1 MKIGLLQM
9 KVLPDQPEENRRTVA
24 RLVQEAAEQGCDVA
38 VLPETWNTGFF
49 PRQRMAELAEED
61 GGASRALLA
70 ELAARYQM
78 NLVGGSLVTRREE
91 GRAEEASAICVG
103 GSKATHNQ
111 TEENPS
117 CKPLFYNTAYVFDRQ
132 GRQLARYDKVHGF
145 SLAGENQFF
154 QPGQALC
161 TFRLDGIPAGL
172 ILCYDLRF
180 GELAR
185 SLVLQGIQLLF
196 VPAQWPFPRQEHW
209 RILNQA
215 RAIENQL
222 YVACVNGCGDYGGV
236 VSCGSSMLV
245 DPLGQVVC
253 QAGTEEQM
261 VCGEADFS
269 QVARVRAQIPV
280 FQDRRP
286 EVYRLECPSGCS

>member
-1 MKIGLLQM
+1 MRIGLLQM
-9 KVLPDQPEENRRTVA
+9 DVKPDQPAENRRIVEQ
-24 RLVQEAAEQGCDVA
+24 LVGEAAAQHCDVA

-49 PRQRMAELAEED
+49 PRERMEELAEEE
-61 GGASRALLA
+61 GGESRALLA

-78 NLVGGSLVTRREE
+78 NLVGGSLVIRRDG
-91 GRAEEASAICVG
+91 GRTEEEASVIGRGNGRAG
-103 GSKATHNQ
+103 TGQPGT
-111 TEENPS
+111 PPRW
-117 CKPLFYNTAYVFDRQ
+117 KPYFYNTAYVFDRQ
-132 GRQLARYDKVHGF
+132 GRQLAQYDKIHGF
-145 SLAGENQFF
+145 SLAEENRFF

-161 TFRLDGIPAGL
+161 TFKLDGIPAGL

-185 SLVLQGIQLLF
+185 SLALQGIKLLF
-196 VPAQWPFPRQEHW
+196 VPAQWPFSRQEHW

-222 YVACVNGCGDYGGV
+222 YVACVNGCGAYGSA

-253 QAGTEEQM
+253 QAGTIEQ
-261 VCGEADFS
+261 VVWGEADFS
-269 QVARVRAQIPV
+269 LVSRVRAQIPV

-286 EVYRLECPSGCS
+286 QVYRLDGEGK